1 MKVMGNI
8 NDKDFSVL
16 FEKLVDIMTSPE
28 IFTREK
34 LIEVLVAICKLFDI
48 SKGIT
53 EFYESIWDEKIGHGE
68 ILEDY
73 NDGRE
78 GEIAVFRRI
87 VTPNLTV
94 IKHTL
99 YRPKDSFPLADEDK
113 YRLDL
118 AVRTLLSFI
127 SRNRLQTAVEKLAFY
142 DQAGYPNLNYF
153 MRYLDKL
160 DQEKKF
166 LGKAAIMFNI
176 QNFSLVNADFGKETG
191 DKILKLYYDAIKQ
204 TIGDDG
210 IICRMGGDNFI
221 SIFNAKLTD
230 RMEQMMLGYP
240 VLYDKENSKRIMLS
254 SCAGIFEITEKF
266 DFKRPAEII
275 RVLFGAINEAR
286 TDAGGTIVYAAE
298 KDSDEKQ
305 KFKRVRSLFPDS
317 LKAGEF
323 KVYYQ
328 PKVNIETGKVSGGEA
343 LCRWFHNDKLFS
355 PADFI
360 PVLEQ
365 SNEIC
370 RLDMYMLDIA
380 CKDIK
385 RWIDTEILPVRI
397 SVNLSR
403 KHLSN
408 IDLVN
413 QLTKIVDKYNIPH
426 KYIEFEF
433 TESTTSVGI
442 NNLKRVVDEL
452 RSRGFVTAVDD
463 FGMGYSSLN
472 LIREIPWDVLKL
484 DKNFLPGD
492 EEPENSVTSLMYQH
506 VASMAHDIGLETVTE
521 GVETAAQLQ
530 ILRANKCIIA
540 QGFYFDKP
548 MPVDQFEERLRRGYK
563 I

>member
-1 MKVMGNI
+1 MGNI
-8 NDKDFSVL
+8 NEKDFSVL
-16 FEKLVDIMTSPE
+16 FEKLADIMTSPE
-28 IFTREK
+28 NFNREK
-34 LIEVLVAICKLFDI
+34 FVETLVALCKLFDV

-53 EFYESIWDEKIGHGE
+53 EFYESIWDEKIKNGE

-78 GEIAVFRRI
+78 GEVAVFRRI

-99 YRPKDSFPLADEDK
+99 YRPKESFTLTDEDK

-118 AVRTLLSFI
+118 VVRSLLSFI

-142 DQAGYPNLNYF
+142 DQAGSPNLNYF

-160 DQEKKF
+160 DQEKAL
-166 LGKAAIMFNI
+166 LGKAAILFNI

-204 TIGDDG
+204 TIGDDDV
-210 IICRMGGDNFI
+210 ICRMGGDNFI
-221 SIFNAKLTD
+221 SVFNANLID

-240 VLYDKENSKRIMLS
+240 VLYDKEESKRIMIS
-254 SCAGIFEITEKF
+254 SCAGIYKITENF
-266 DFKRPAEII
+266 DFQRPAEII
-275 RVLFGAINEAR
+275 RLLFSAINEAR

-305 KFKRVRSLFPDS
+305 KFKRVRSLFPEA
-317 LKAGEF
+317 LKAKEF

-328 PKVNIETGKVSGGEA
+328 PKVNIETGKVAGGEA
-343 LCRWFHNDKLFS
+343 LCRWFHNDKLFL

-365 SNEIC
+365 TNEIC
-370 RLDMYMLDIA
+370 RLDMYMLENV
-380 CKDIK
+380 CKDMK
-385 RWIDTEILPVRI
+385 HWIDIGITPVRI

-408 IDLVN
+408 IDLAN
-413 QLTKIVDKYNIPH
+413 QLTKIVDNYNIPH
-426 KYIEFEF
+426 KYMEFEF

-442 NNLKRVVDEL
+442 NNLKRIVDEL
-452 RSRGFVTAVDD
+452 RSRDFFTAVDD

-492 EEPENSVTSLMYQH
+492 EEPEDSVTSLMYRH

-530 ILRANKCIIA
+530 ILRDNKCMIA

-548 MPVDQFEERLRRGYK
+548 MPEEQFEERLRHGYQIK
-563 I
+563 M